1 MFKKLALF
9 FALTACS
16 LIWAQQDSI
25 FHLREVVLV
34 DSQLKNFSDTQNTTQ
49 LNDSVIQNNQASL
62 TSLLRY
68 NSVIYFKEN
77 GNGMVSSPSFR
88 GTTAQQTAVIWN
100 GININSQLNGQTDF
114 NTLTTRDFN
123 SITVRAG
130 GGSVI
135 YGSGAVGGTI
145 HLNNEVVFKE
155 KFENQLRLNYGSFE
169 TFGANYTL
177 DIGSDKIS
185 ANASISHNQSENDY
199 EYIGYDK
206 KNANGQYENTSFN
219 SHFAYRINRNNE
231 IKLFSYLFDGS
242 RNFSG
247 TIASPSKSNY
257 LDFNTRNLLEWT
269 NYSGLFTSK
278 TKMAYLTEEYK
289 YFENKALENFTTG
302 NANTFI
308 AKYDLL
314 YNWSSKIKIN
324 SIIDYTQNSGS
335 GSSLTMNKR
344 EIGSFS
350 LLFKHQIAKKF
361 SYEASLRKEITSN
374 YKSPLLYSLGGNLQ
388 LFKWYALK
396 FSGSKNFRIP
406 TFNDLYW
413 QGSGNL
419 NLKPESTLQAEIGQV
434 FSYKNASLTT
444 TAFYS
449 KITDMLRWLP
459 NVSGQWQPN
468 NTDKVSIY
476 GLEALFHWNKDFTNS
491 SIQLNGTYAYT
502 VSENADT
509 DKQLIYVPFHK
520 ATSSAA
526 YRFKRITFTYKNL
539 FNGAV
544 FTSSDNAYKL
554 KEYSVS
560 NISLEYKIG
569 NKKPI
574 SVSFQVLNLEN
585 KPYQNVLS
593 RPMPGR
599 NYMMN
604 LTLNF

>member
-9 FALTACS
+9 LALTACS

-25 FHLREVVLV
+25 FHLREVVLS
-34 DSQLKNFSDTQNTTQ
+34 DTQLKNFSIAQNTTQ
-49 LNDSVIQNNQASL
+49 LNDSVIQKNQASL

-123 SITVRAG
+123 SIVVRSG

-145 HLNNEVVFKE
+145 HLNNQVSFKE
-155 KFENQLRLNYGSFE
+155 KFENQLRLNYGSFS
-169 TFGANYTL
+169 TYGANYTL
-177 DIGSDKIS
+177 DVANDKIS
-185 ANASISHNQSENDY
+185 VNVSVSHNQSENDY

-206 KNANGQYENTSFN
+206 RNENGQYENTSFN
-219 SHFAYRINRNNE
+219 SHIGYRLNRNNE
-231 IKLFSYLFDGS
+231 LHFFSYLFDGE
-242 RNFSG
+242 RHFSG
-247 TIASPSKSNY
+247 TIASPSKSRY

-269 NYSGLFTSK
+269 NYSRLFTSK
-278 TKMAYLTEEYK
+278 TKVAFLNETYK

-302 NANTFI
+302 NANTFVT
-308 AKYDLL
+308 KYDLL
-314 YNWSSKIKIN
+314 YNLSSKIKIN
-324 SIIDYTQNSGS
+324 GIIDFTQNT
-335 GSSLTMNKR
+335 GSSSNFSKNKR

-350 LLFKHQIAKKF
+350 LLFKQQLFDFF
-361 SYEASLRKEITSN
+361 SYEASLRKEITTN
-374 YKSPLLYSLGGNLQ
+374 YESPLLYSLGGNLQ
-388 LFKWYALK
+388 LFDWYSLK

-413 QGSGNL
+413 QGSGNQ
-419 NLKPESTLQAEIGQV
+419 NLKPESSLQAELGQV
-434 FSYKNASLTT
+434 FTTRNLSFTT

-449 KITDMLRWLP
+449 KITDMIRWLP
-459 NVSGQWQPN
+459 SSSGQWQPI
-468 NTDKVSIY
+468 NTDKVTIY
-476 GLEALFHWNKDFTNS
+476 GLEALLEWKKEFKNATL
-491 SIQLNGTYAYT
+491 QVNGTYAYT
-502 VSENADT
+502 VSENDAT
-509 DKQLIYVPFHK
+509 NKQLIYVPFHK
-520 ATSSAA
+520 ATSSLAFRYKQA
-526 YRFKRITFTYKNL
+526 TFTYQNL

-544 FTSSDNAYKL
+544 FTSSDNVYNL
-554 KEYSVS
+554 EEYLIS
-560 NISLEYKIG
+560 NASLDYKIG
-569 NKKPI
+569 KRKPI
-574 SVSFQVLNLEN
+574 VFGFQVLNLEN

-604 LTLNF
+604 LTFNF

>member
-9 FALTACS
+9 LALTACS

-25 FHLREVVLV
+25 FHLREVVLS
-34 DSQLKNFSDTQNTTQ
+34 DTQLKNFSIAQNIIQ
-49 LNDSVIQNNQASL
+49 LNDSVIQKNQASL
-62 TSLLRY
+62 TSLLLN

-123 SITVRAG
+123 SIVVRSG

-145 HLNNEVVFKE
+145 HLNNEVSFKE
-155 KFENQLRLNYGSFE
+155 KFENQLRLNYGSFS
-169 TFGANYTL
+169 TYGANYNL
-177 DIGSDKIS
+177 DVANDKIS
-185 ANASISHNQSENDY
+185 ANASVSHNQSENDY

-206 KNANGQYENTSFN
+206 RNENGQYQNTSFN
-219 SHFAYRINRNNE
+219 SHIGYRLNRNNE
-231 IKLFSYLFDGS
+231 LHFFSYLFDGE
-242 RNFSG
+242 RHFSG
-247 TIASPSKSNY
+247 TIASPSKSKY

-269 NYSGLFTSK
+269 NYSGLFISK
-278 TKMAYLTEEYK
+278 TKIAFLNETYK
-289 YFENKALENFTTG
+289 YFENKALKNFTTG

-308 AKYDLL
+308 AKYDVL
-314 YNWSSKIKIN
+314 YNLSSKIKIN
-324 SIIDYTQNSGS
+324 GILDFTQNTGS
-335 GSSLTMNKR
+335 GSNFSKNKR

-350 LLFKHQIAKKF
+350 LLFKQKVFDFF
-361 SYEASLRKEITSN
+361 SYEASLRKEITTN
-374 YKSPLLYSLGGNLQ
+374 YESPLLYSLGGN
-388 LFKWYALK
+388 FKLSNWYALK

-413 QGSGNL
+413 QGSGNQ
-419 NLKPESTLQAEIGQV
+419 NLKPESALQAELGQV
-434 FSYKNASLTT
+434 FTTKKLSFTT

-459 NVSGQWQPN
+459 SGSGLWQPI
-468 NTDKVSIY
+468 NTDKVTIY
-476 GLEALFHWNKDFTNS
+476 GLEALLEWKKEFKNAT
-491 SIQLNGTYAYT
+491 IQVNGSYAYT
-502 VSENADT
+502 VSENDAT
-509 DKQLIYVPFHK
+509 NKQLIYVPFHK
-520 ATSSAA
+520 ATSSFAFR
-526 YRFKRITFTYKNL
+526 YKQVTFTYQNL

-544 FTSSDNAYKL
+544 FTSSDNVYDL
-554 KEYSVS
+554 EEYLIS
-560 NISLEYKIG
+560 NASLDYKIG
-569 NKKPI
+569 KKQPI
-574 SVSFQVLNLEN
+574 NFGFQVLNLEN
-585 KPYQNVLS
+585 RPYQNVLS

-604 LTLNF
+604 LTFNF